1 MSTPSRIYRELMKLH
16 QPFEAFLRVQFKDKP
31 GESKVVN
38 EQYHIIDLDN
48 QGSIVE
54 KEHWRRTIRRGS
66 KLTMSMVM
74 SLVKTSPGR
83 CPRHKCLGTRFTV
96 CETSGSLIWY
106 DPRLVCQLIDHDCSR
121 LSLSSNTCSLI
132 FSSSS
137 DVLENTFRRTTVLEE
152 EEVARRQVAEDLR
165 LFGSRLQPADPVDT
179 DASVNMTTPA
189 RKRSAFDF
197 GVSLDRPNKYH
208 KIEDKTDCGT
218 TAVTAVDW
226 NSGKTRIDAWLNQCA
241 VPLVVPPIRCTSDE
255 ANWSA
260 ETSAAIETEVEE
272 IGFFR
277 NIHIASLPYSRD
289 NREPSR
295 VPDTTSDLELRPMIY
310 YRNILDKYPLLPT
323 FLARRLAK
331 ANHARAGRLQN
342 TDTNSWDQKDPA
354 LLKNQR
360 PRPNLLSEGNK
371 RPRHESTEANNKE
384 KVNGR
389 VRRRQKRDYADGS
402 DGPISTKS
410 IKGQPSNAYDTAL
423 QQKYARKRKIRSDHH
438 SPPVSDFWSGGK
450 ASPSPATADSHSS
463 GVNTPLRGHD
473 SCTLEDQDLDLPSQ
487 GSSGSYSGLS
497 KCSSGLPPP
506 PVEIRNQVLFD
517 CDICNRKILVS
528 RRLEWQ

>member
-1 MSTPSRIYRELMKLH
+1 MI
-16 QPFEAFLRVQFKDKP
+16 
-31 GESKVVN
+31 
-38 EQYHIIDLDN
+38 
-48 QGSIVE
+48 
-54 KEHWRRTIRRGS
+54 
-66 KLTMSMVM
+66 
-74 SLVKTSPGR
+74 
-83 CPRHKCLGTRFTV
+83 
-96 CETSGSLIWY
+96 
-106 DPRLVCQLIDHDCSR
+106 PRLVCQLIDHDCSR
-121 LSLSSNTCSLI
+121 LSFSSDTCSLI

-179 DASVNMTTPA
+179 DASGYMTTPA

-197 GVSLDRPNKYH
+197 GVSLHRPNKYH
-208 KIEDKTDCGT
+208 KTEDKTDCGT

-241 VPLVVPPIRCTSDE
+241 VPLVVPPIRCASEE

-260 ETSAAIETEVEE
+260 ETSAAIEMEAEE
-272 IGFFR
+272 IVVFR
-277 NIHIASLPYSRD
+277 NIHIASLPHSRD
-289 NREPSR
+289 NSKPSR

-354 LLKNQR
+354 LLENQKWR
-360 PRPNLLSEGNK
+360 LKFLYDEESKLTLLSEGNK
-371 RPRHESTEANNKE
+371 RPRHKSTEANDEE
-384 KVNGR
+384 KVNSR

-402 DGPISTKS
+402 DGPISRKS

-423 QQKYARKRKIRSDHH
+423 QQKYARKQKIRSDHH

-450 ASPSPATADSHSS
+450 ASPGPATADSHSS
-463 GVNTPLRGHD
+463 GVNSPLRGHD
-473 SCTLEDQDLDLPSQ
+473 SCNLEDQDLDLPSQ

-506 PVEIRNQVLFD
+506 PVEIRDQVLFD
-517 CDICNRKILVS
+517 CDICHRKILIS

>member
-1 MSTPSRIYRELMKLH
+1 MI
-16 QPFEAFLRVQFKDKP
+16 
-31 GESKVVN
+31 
-38 EQYHIIDLDN
+38 
-48 QGSIVE
+48 
-54 KEHWRRTIRRGS
+54 
-66 KLTMSMVM
+66 
-74 SLVKTSPGR
+74 
-83 CPRHKCLGTRFTV
+83 
-96 CETSGSLIWY
+96 
-106 DPRLVCQLIDHDCSR
+106 PRLVCQLIDHDCSR
-121 LSLSSNTCSLI
+121 LSLGSDTCSLI

-137 DVLENTFRRTTVLEE
+137 DVLENTFRRTTVPEE

-179 DASVNMTTPA
+179 DASVYMTTPA

-197 GVSLDRPNKYH
+197 DVSLHRPNKYH
-208 KIEDKTDCGT
+208 KTEDKTDSGT
-218 TAVTAVDW
+218 TVVTAVDW

-241 VPLVVPPIRCTSDE
+241 VPLVVPPIRCASEE

-260 ETSAAIETEVEE
+260 GTSAAIETEVEE
-272 IGFFR
+272 IKVFR
-277 NIHIASLPYSRD
+277 NIHIASLPHSRD
-289 NREPSR
+289 NSKPSR

-331 ANHARAGRLQN
+331 ANHARAGRMQN
-342 TDTNSWDQKDPA
+342 TDSNSWDQKDPA
-354 LLKNQR
+354 LLENQKLR
-360 PRPNLLSEGNK
+360 PKFFYDEESKRALLSEKNK
-371 RPRHESTEANNKE
+371 RPRHESTEANDEE
-384 KVNGR
+384 KVN

-402 DGPISTKS
+402 DGPMSRKS

-423 QQKYARKRKIRSDHH
+423 QKKYARKQKVRSDHH
-438 SPPVSDFWSGGK
+438 LSPVSDFWSGGK
-450 ASPSPATADSHSS
+450 ASPGPATADSHSS

-473 SCTLEDQDLDLPSQ
+473 SCHLEDQDLDLPSQ

-497 KCSSGLPPP
+497 KSSSGLPPP

-517 CDICNRKILVS
+517 CDICHRKILLS

>member
-1 MSTPSRIYRELMKLH
+1 MI
-16 QPFEAFLRVQFKDKP
+16 
-31 GESKVVN
+31 
-38 EQYHIIDLDN
+38 
-48 QGSIVE
+48 
-54 KEHWRRTIRRGS
+54 
-66 KLTMSMVM
+66 
-74 SLVKTSPGR
+74 
-83 CPRHKCLGTRFTV
+83 
-96 CETSGSLIWY
+96 
-106 DPRLVCQLIDHDCSR
+106 PRLVCPLIDHDCSR
-121 LSLSSNTCSLI
+121 LSLSSDTCSLV
-132 FSSSS
+132 FSLSP

-165 LFGSRLQPADPVDT
+165 LFGSRLQPADPADT
-179 DASVNMTTPA
+179 DASVYMTTTA

-197 GVSLDRPNKYH
+197 GVSLHRPNKYH
-208 KIEDKTDCGT
+208 KTEDITDCGT

-241 VPLVVPPIRCTSDE
+241 VPLVVPPNRCASEE
-255 ANWSA
+255 ANRSA
-260 ETSAAIETEVEE
+260 GTSAAIEMEVEE
-272 IGFFR
+272 IEVFR
-277 NIHIASLPYSRD
+277 NIHIASLPHSGD
-289 NREPSR
+289 NSKASR
-295 VPDTTSDLELRPMIY
+295 VRDTTSDLELRSMIY

-354 LLKNQR
+354 LLENQKWR
-360 PRPNLLSEGNK
+360 LNCLYDEESRLTLLSEGNT
-371 RPRHESTEANNKE
+371 RLRHESTEENDEE

-389 VRRRQKRDYADGS
+389 VRRRRQKRDYADGS
-402 DGPISTKS
+402 DGTISRKS

-423 QQKYARKRKIRSDHH
+423 QQKYARKQKTGSDHH

-450 ASPSPATADSHSS
+450 TSPGPATVDSHSS

-473 SCTLEDQDLDLPSQ
+473 SCNLEDQDLDLPSY

-497 KCSSGLPPP
+497 RYSSGLPPP

-517 CDICNRKILVS
+517 CDICHRKILLS